1 MQNPSS
7 IDPCLPN
14 FRTAIAWAWAATPS
28 PRLKRLNY
36 RIQPDYCLTYTFTIM
51 AIPAAELKIG
61 QSVRYLIGT
70 RSGMSAAIT
79 DISKSSLSIKNTHI
93 VTLTFDDDSL
103 PNHLKTQQLTV
114 YDELLEGC
122 EIITF

>member
-1 MQNPSS
+1 MG
-7 IDPCLPN
+7 
-14 FRTAIAWAWAATPS
+14 
-28 PRLKRLNY
+28 
-36 RIQPDYCLTYTFTIM
+36 
-51 AIPAAELKIG
+51 IPAAELKIG
-61 QSVRYLIGT
+61 QSVKYLIGT

-114 YDELLEGC
+114 YDELLSGC

>member
-1 MQNPSS
+1 
-7 IDPCLPN
+7 
-14 FRTAIAWAWAATPS
+14 
-28 PRLKRLNY
+28 
-36 RIQPDYCLTYTFTIM
+36 M

-61 QSVRYLIGT
+61 LSVRYLIGT
-70 RSGMSAAIT
+70 RSGISAAIT
-79 DISKSSLSIKNTHI
+79 DISKSSLSLKNTHI

>member
-1 MQNPSS
+1 
-7 IDPCLPN
+7 
-14 FRTAIAWAWAATPS
+14 
-28 PRLKRLNY
+28 
-36 RIQPDYCLTYTFTIM
+36 M
-51 AIPAAELKIG
+51 AIPRSELKIG

-79 DISKSSLSIKNTHI
+79 DITKSSLNIKNTYI
-93 VTLTFDDDSL
+93 VTLTFDDNSL

-122 EIITF
+122 EMIEF

>member
-1 MQNPSS
+1 
-7 IDPCLPN
+7 
-14 FRTAIAWAWAATPS
+14 
-28 PRLKRLNY
+28 
-36 RIQPDYCLTYTFTIM
+36 M
-51 AIPAAELKIG
+51 AIPATQLKIG
-61 QSVRYLIGT
+61 QSVKYLIGT
-70 RSGMSAAIT
+70 RNGMSAAIT
-79 DISKSSLSIKNTHI
+79 DISKSSLSLKNTHI

>member
-1 MQNPSS
+1 M
-7 IDPCLPN
+7 
-14 FRTAIAWAWAATPS
+14 
-28 PRLKRLNY
+28 
-36 RIQPDYCLTYTFTIM
+36 
-51 AIPAAELKIG
+51 
-61 QSVRYLIGT
+61 SV
-70 RSGMSAAIT
+70 SAAIT
-79 DISKSSLSIKNTHI
+79 DISKSSLSLKNTYI